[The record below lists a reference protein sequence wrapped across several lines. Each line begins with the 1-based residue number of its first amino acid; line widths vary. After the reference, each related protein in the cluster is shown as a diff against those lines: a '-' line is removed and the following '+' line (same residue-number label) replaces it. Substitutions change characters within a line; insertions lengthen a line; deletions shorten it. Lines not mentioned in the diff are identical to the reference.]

1 MNQPVYRLLFTVYYP
16 MKHWLGLIPAL
27 LIIGVLFGASLIYG
41 VAQSLGWLPF
51 IEQREI
57 SLDAYR
63 RVISDPAIA
72 PAFWAGLR
80 FSLWISL
87 SSTVL
92 SALITLCIVSLLDVR
107 STTSQRRFLRGLNFN
122 LALPHMVWAIGFL
135 LIASQSGLIARLAHA
150 LGLIDAPADF
160 PVIVRDRWGVGIIA
174 TYIAKEVPFLLL
186 IVLGV
191 IRSQAQSYDLVAENL
206 GANRWQRLRMVTM
219 PLIAPSLLA
228 GSLLVFAFIFGA
240 YEVPALLG
248 VRFPEMLSVVAL
260 DFFLNP
266 DLRAR
271 AEGMAISVMMTVVV
285 LLIVVGVL
293 RVRRRTSA

>member
-1 MNQPVYRLLFTVYYP
+1 

-87 SSTVL
+87 SSTLL
-92 SALITLCIVSLLDVR
+92 SALITVGIVSLLDVR

-271 AEGMAISVMMTVVV
+271 SEGMAISVMMSAVV
-285 LLIVVGVL
+285 LLVVVGAL